1 MIPLSSFS
9 NILHTSD
16 NVPSISL
23 CVYVCVCI
31 CVCARMR
38 ACVHTHTSM
47 LYSFYDLIPKVRDQ
61 IYIPPKTADHCVTE
75 LDAVV
80 GPTSLLVTVV
90 PNNQNT
96 KYTGGSTGARPLPP
110 DQLKCNILK
119 GTQCCYF
126 WALCFGT
133 HESKAVVVTVNRLF
147 TDSIIMQWLNSGL
160 SRSRPLFSHGA
171 AVWDLWIIKL

>member
-1 MIPLSSFS
+1 MIPLSSYS

-23 CVYVCVCI
+23 VCL
-31 CVCARMR
+31 
-38 ACVHTHTSM
+38 CVHAHTST
-47 LYSFYDLIPKVRDQ
+47 LYSLCDLIPKVRDQ
-61 IYIPPKTADHCVTE
+61 IYIPPKTVDHCVTE

-119 GTQCCYF
+119 GTQ
-126 WALCFGT
+126 
-133 HESKAVVVTVNRLF
+133 
-147 TDSIIMQWLNSGL
+147 
-160 SRSRPLFSHGA
+160 LFSVVIFGICVLAHVRA
-171 AVWDLWIIKL
+171 RLL